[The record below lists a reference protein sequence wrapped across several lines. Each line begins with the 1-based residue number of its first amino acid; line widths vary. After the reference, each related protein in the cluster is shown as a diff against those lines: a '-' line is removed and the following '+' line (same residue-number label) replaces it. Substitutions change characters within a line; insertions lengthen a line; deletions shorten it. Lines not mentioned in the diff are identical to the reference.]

1 MYLTILEGHLMTFK
15 LIASLGALLLCQVAS
30 ASLLTPTLPAV
41 GDAVTIKMSGF
52 ALGANGYSAVNVTLD
67 NNGVIG
73 AGQLL
78 GGMKLSGSS
87 TYQSFLTYC
96 VDLGQSFNW
105 NTDYSYTVLGN
116 VPSLGSAPASGS
128 GFSQSQADL
137 LGKLYT
143 SYGSRDTG
151 GGMAQAASLNG
162 SVAFQLAVWEILYE
176 TGTVNSIT
184 GGAFNLIS
192 GATTDQRNLTN
203 TWLTAITQADA
214 PLSYTAQ
221 RLYSSVAQDFV
232 MFTALPPRP
241 QVRQAVPE
249 PSSYALVGI
258 ALAGLGVAR
267 RRKR

>member
-1 MYLTILEGHLMTFK
+1 MFLTILEGLLMTFK
-15 LIASLGALLLCQVAS
+15 LIASLGTLLLCQVAS
-30 ASLLTPTLPAV
+30 ASLLTPTLPT
-41 GDAVTIKMSGF
+41 VTIKMSGF
-52 ALGANGYSAVNVTLD
+52 ALGTNGYSAVDVTLD
-67 NNGVIG
+67 NNRVIG

-78 GGMKLSGSS
+78 GGIKLSGSN

-96 VDLGQSFNW
+96 VDLGQSFSW
-105 NTDYSYTVLGN
+105 NTDYTYTVT
-116 VPSLGSAPASGS
+116 S
-128 GFSQSQADL
+128 GFSTDQAKL

-143 SYGSRDTG
+143 SYGSRDTN
-151 GGMAQAASLNG
+151 GGMAPATSLNN

-176 TGTVNSIT
+176 TGSVGSIT
-184 GGAFNLIS
+184 GGAFNLIT
-192 GATTDQRNLTN
+192 GATPDQRRLTN
-203 TWLTAITQADA
+203 TWLTAITQPDA

-241 QVRQAVPE
+241 QLRQAVPE

-258 ALAGLGVAR
+258 ALAGLGLAR